1 MSDCRCCGEPL
12 VTQGE
17 KERGVCRSCE
27 RLVSQK
33 VTAER
38 ANFPFLSRQFNAW
51 KNNDRAS

>member
-1 MSDCRCCGEPL
+1 MSDCRCCGEIL

-17 KERGVCRSCE
+17 KERGVCRSCA